1 VARAASQL
9 AAKQQLN
16 ESTMTTRPLPS
27 TDDIDRAVTDVLD
40 AHGDGEAEPDVGGPR
55 VVLSEDVKDVESPA
69 WAEKL
74 VRLLDDGLTIPGTNF
89 GIGLDG
95 FIGAL
100 LPGVGDV
107 LTGSG
112 SLALIYLAFKER
124 VPTVALARM
133 VLNIAIDTLF
143 GSLPVIGD
151 TFDVFWKSNRKNLD
165 LIERYR
171 ADPAA
176 KPTFVD
182 YLLVVLAVL
191 LVIAGVVI
199 PLVLFWVLLGGG
211 VFAVGGLIGE

>member
-1 VARAASQL
+1 MARAASQL

-100 LPGVGDV
+100 RPGVGDV

>member
-1 VARAASQL
+1 
-9 AAKQQLN
+9 
-16 ESTMTTRPLPS
+16 MTTRPLPS
-27 TDDIDRAVTDVLD
+27 TDAIDRAVTDVLD
-40 AHGDGEAEPDVGGPR
+40 AEADVELDPDGPR
-55 VVLSEDVKDVESPA
+55 VVLSDELQDVESPP

-74 VRLLDDGLTIPGTNF
+74 VRLLDDGLTVPGTNF

-133 VLNIAIDTLF
+133 VLNIAIDTIF

-176 KPTFVD
+176 KPTVVD

-199 PLVLFWVLLGGG
+199 PLVFFWALLGTG

>member
-1 VARAASQL
+1 
-9 AAKQQLN
+9 
-16 ESTMTTRPLPS
+16 MTTRPLPS

-40 AHGDGEAEPDVGGPR
+40 AHGDGEAEPDVDGPR

-182 YLLVVLAVL
+182 YLLVALAVL
-191 LVIAGVVI
+191 LVIAGVII
-199 PLVLFWVLLGGG
+199 PLVFFWVLLGGG